1 MPSLHLLDPANLG
14 KVSRIRP
21 LWGPPSQ
28 FSPSRHYNLR
38 ASNSELRAGKCRF
51 KDAVAPMPSI
61 LKLQGNVT
69 PVPTGMDM
77 VPQRAQ
83 RTATERQNWDE
94 EKLE

>member
-1 MPSLHLLDPANLG
+1 
-14 KVSRIRP
+14 
-21 LWGPPSQ
+21 
-28 FSPSRHYNLR
+28 
-38 ASNSELRAGKCRF
+38 
-51 KDAVAPMPSI
+51 MPSI

-94 EKLE
+94 EKSE